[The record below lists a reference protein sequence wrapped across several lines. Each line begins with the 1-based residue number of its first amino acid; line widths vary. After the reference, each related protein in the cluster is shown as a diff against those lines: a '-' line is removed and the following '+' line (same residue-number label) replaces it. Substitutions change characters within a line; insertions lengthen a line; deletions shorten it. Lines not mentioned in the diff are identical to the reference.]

1 MLKNWCLGTS
11 FANQRVKKS
20 KTLLNFAQQ
29 HFYANLPLISKIL
42 TCVWCLL
49 VGSRILGPLFNR
61 LTDDHMFSSH
71 NWQKLQQ
78 QVQMELSSKPST
90 FSSKFIA
97 FLKSTSNFE
106 YFEIRIAFIASIC
119 SKLLLQKNVVT
130 WMPSKSWFRTPFANQ
145 GVKGSK
151 HCWSLHGSI
160 FMLMV
165 Y

>member
-90 FSSKFIA
+90 FSSNFIA
-97 FLKSTSNFE
+97 FSKYKSNFE

-119 SKLLLQKNVVT
+119 PKLLLPKNVVT
-130 WMPSKSWFRTPFANQ
+130 SIPENSCFRTPFRNQ
-145 GVKGSK
+145 RVKGSK
-151 HCWSLHGSI
+151 T
-160 FMLMV
+160 MLKSAWQDF
-165 Y
+165 